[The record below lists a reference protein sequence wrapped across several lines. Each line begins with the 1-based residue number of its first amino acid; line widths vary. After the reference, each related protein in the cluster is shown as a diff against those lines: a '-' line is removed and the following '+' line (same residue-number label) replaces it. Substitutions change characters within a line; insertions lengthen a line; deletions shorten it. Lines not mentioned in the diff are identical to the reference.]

1 MDYKS
6 KVMEILQKMDN
17 QEIFALIYGILI
29 GNKGK
34 D

>member
-6 KVMEILQKMDN
+6 KVMEILRKMEN
-17 QEIFALIYGILI
+17 QEIFALIYGILVGI
-29 GNKGK
+29 KGK